1 MSGFVLKMIALVL
14 MVADHVA
21 ELFPGLPLWLHWL
34 GRLSAPLFFFC
45 LAVGL
50 THTHS
55 RAHYTLRLLL
65 ASCVMHAGNMLLAWF
80 FPYPQVPI
88 QNNIFETMCLV
99 ATVAYI
105 AEVYAK
111 SKKERYAAADG
122 LCCGAAAA
130 GAFAACFTGECVRF
144 AALCTQRI
152 VVRGRCAVGGAGRM
166 DVPYGGR

>member
-99 ATVAYI
+99 AAVAYI
-105 AEVYAK
+105 AQVYAK
-111 SKKERYAAADG
+111 SKKKGMLLLTGFAAD
-122 LCCGAAAA
+122 AA
-130 GAFAACFTGECVRF
+130 V
-144 AALCTQRI
+144 
-152 VVRGRCAVGGAGRM
+152 
-166 DVPYGGR
+166 